1 MANFDLSSLALKS
14 VCPNNEIF
22 VDDADLPSVMV
33 YIPKF
38 KNSDVLTGGNDSTH
52 PAFIVNGQ
60 EIPGFWYSKYQNVVH
75 TTQLTGGSIAAAYSL
90 PCEDPA
96 ANITFDTARSRCE
109 AKGAGWHLSTNA
121 EWAAIALWCKKN
133 GFMPYGNNN
142 YGKDTRESNYKAIPS
157 MEKDSSE
164 RTQRVATGTGPLT
177 WSHDKTLSGIWDLNG
192 NVWEWQGGIRL
203 VWGELQ
209 ILANNDAA
217 DPDNPQNTTS
227 VCWKAINA
235 ADGSLVEPECE
246 VGDSSATLSGST
258 VKLDY
263 VSNAWQWTT
272 TVADSQDA
280 SRGCAFGK
288 VTAAAAVGNA
298 AKILLRSLALLPDE
312 GAQEADYEGDYF
324 YWNNGVAERCVYR
337 GGGWA
342 YGPYA
347 GVFSL
352 GGSDSR
358 SSSSAASIGFRSAY
372 IPEIG

>member
-75 TTQLTGGSIAAAYSL
+75 TTQLTDGSIAAAYSL
-90 PCEDPA
+90 PGEDPA

-272 TVADSQDA
+272 TVTSSQDA
-280 SRGCAFGK
+280 SRSCTFGK
-288 VTAAAAVGNA
+288 VAAAEAVGEV
-298 AKILLRSLALLPDE
+298 AKILLRSLTLLPDE
-312 GAQEADYEGDYF
+312 GAEEDDYEGDYF
-324 YWNNGVAERCVYR
+324 YWNNGVAERCVAR
-337 GGGWA
+337 GGLWA
-342 YGPYA
+342 NGTSA
-347 GVFSL
+347 GVFCL
-352 GGSDSR
+352 AGNNSR
-358 SSSSAASIGFRSAY
+358 SHSNANVGFRSAY

>member
-75 TTQLTGGSIAAAYSL
+75 TTQLTDGSIAAAYSL
-90 PCEDPA
+90 PGEDPA

-246 VGDSSATLSGST
+246 VGDSSATLSGIT

-263 VSNAWQWTT
+263 ASNAWQWTT
-272 TVADSQDA
+272 TVTSSQDA
-280 SRGCAFGK
+280 SRSCTFGK
-288 VTAAAAVGNA
+288 VAAAEAVGEA
-298 AKILLRSLALLPDE
+298 AKILLRSLTLLPDE
-312 GAQEADYEGDYF
+312 GAEEDDYEGDYF

-337 GGGWA
+337 GGSWSNGTT
-342 YGPYA
+342 A
-347 GVFSL
+347 GVFYLL
-352 GGSDSR
+352 GDSSR
-358 SSSSAASIGFRSAY
+358 SNSIAGVGFRSAY

>member
-75 TTQLTGGSIAAAYSL
+75 TTQLTDGSIAAAYSL
-90 PCEDPA
+90 PGEDPA
-96 ANITFDTARSRCE
+96 VNITFDTARSRCE

-142 YGKDTRESNYKAIPS
+142 YGKDTRESNYKAIPTY
-157 MEKDSSE
+157 KDGS
-164 RTQRVATGTGPLT
+164 TGQTCRVATGTGPLT

-192 NVWEWQGGIRL
+192 NVREWQGGIRL

-209 ILANNDAA
+209 ILVNNDAA

-235 ADGSLVEPECE
+235 TDGSPVEPECE

-272 TVADSQDA
+272 TVASSQDA
-280 SRGCAFGK
+280 SRGCTFGK
-288 VTAAAAVGNA
+288 VTAAAAVGEA

-312 GAQEADYEGDYF
+312 EAEEADYEGDYF
-324 YWNNGVAERCVYR
+324 YWNNGVAERCVSR
-337 GGGWA
+337 GGSWGSGA
-342 YGPYA
+342 SA
-347 GVFSL
+347 GVFCL
-352 GGSDSR
+352 GGGNSR
-358 SSSSAASIGFRSAY
+358 SNSDTSFGFRSAY